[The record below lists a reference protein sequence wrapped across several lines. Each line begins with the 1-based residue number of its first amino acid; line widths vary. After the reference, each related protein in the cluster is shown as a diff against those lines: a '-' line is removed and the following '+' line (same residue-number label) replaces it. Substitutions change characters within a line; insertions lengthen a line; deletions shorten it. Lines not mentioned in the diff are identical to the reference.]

1 MYFSRLEFQE
11 TLFVF
16 SVNFERIDKE
26 NIGLNI
32 KFTCLKKKLIRC
44 TQHRIT
50 LYKLDYIIIMDFPL
64 NTKNVTDQIGSTKIV
79 LTCAYKKRQ
88 N

>member
-11 TLFVF
+11 TLIVF

-32 KFTCLKKKLIRC
+32 KFTCLKKNLYDAHTTQDYLI
-44 TQHRIT
+44 
-50 LYKLDYIIIMDFPL
+50 
-64 NTKNVTDQIGSTKIV
+64 
-79 LTCAYKKRQ
+79 
-88 N
+88 

>member
-1 MYFSRLEFQE
+1 MKQKRSTNRCIIPHMYFSRLEFQE

-32 KFTCLKKKLIRC
+32 KFTCLKKNLYDAHTTQDYLI
-44 TQHRIT
+44 
-50 LYKLDYIIIMDFPL
+50 
-64 NTKNVTDQIGSTKIV
+64 
-79 LTCAYKKRQ
+79 
-88 N
+88 